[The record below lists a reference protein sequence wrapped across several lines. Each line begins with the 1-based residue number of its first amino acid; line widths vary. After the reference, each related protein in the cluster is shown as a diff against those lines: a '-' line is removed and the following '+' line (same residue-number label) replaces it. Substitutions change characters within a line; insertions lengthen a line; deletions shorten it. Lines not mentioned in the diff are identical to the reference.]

1 MANEAFQATNRIFED
16 EVVGK
21 GDFAALS
28 RVYTQGARLL
38 SPGVP
43 VITGL
48 AGITGYWT
56 GTAVALGITGVK
68 LHSMELTVTG
78 DRAAELGRVEIF
90 TTPDTPPATGKYI
103 VLWKQEGGAWK
114 WDVDCWNLDA

>member
-1 MANEAFQATNRIFED
+1 MANEAFRATSRIFEE
-16 EVVGK
+16 EVVGR

-28 RVYTQGARLL
+28 RVYTEGARLM

-43 VITGL
+43 MITGL
-48 AGITGYWT
+48 PGITEYWK
-56 GTAVALGITGVK
+56 GAAAALGVTAVVLRTE
-68 LHSMELTVTG
+68 ELTVTS
-78 DRAAELGRVEIF
+78 DRAAELGRLEIR
-90 TTPDTPPATGKYI
+90 TAPGTPPILGKYI